1 MPEFERHVFVCG
13 NQREP
18 GHPRG
23 CCAEKGAAA
32 VRSALK
38 AALKQHGL
46 GGCVRANEAGCL
58 DQCEHGV
65 TIVVYPEQVWYGFVR
80 AEDVA
85 ELVESHLVQ
94 GRPVERLRLA
104 TTCVNV
110 KECPHRAAAT
120 PAGATASSVAAPNAT
135 ARAAA
140 PPGPSASA

>member
-1 MPEFERHVFVCG
+1 MPDFERHVFVCG

-23 CCAEKGAAA
+23 CCAEKDAAA

-38 AALKQHGL
+38 AAIKQQGL
-46 GGCVRANEAGCL
+46 GGRVRANEAGCL

-85 ELVESHLVQ
+85 EIVEQHLVH
-94 GRPVERLRLA
+94 GRPVDRLRLA

-110 KECPHRAAAT
+110 KACPHRVPTT
-120 PAGATASSVAAPNAT
+120 PAGAPSSVAASNT
-135 ARAAA
+135 VARAAA
-140 PPGPSASA
+140 PPDAGTGG